1 MGSMLF
7 DAGLLFGIVWDGWGR
22 LEGLDGPALGKV
34 AQVAVL
40 VVYFQWMASL
50 TLAWCLL
57 VLAFG
62 WPAWW
67 WIASV
72 WLLFIGE
79 GYLVVDW
86 QRVRR
91 GQVILRRRNLLR
103 PATRRTWGQA
113 LGAALPALV
122 ALALYVAGHAWYP
135 ACVVV
140 LVVLWCC
147 QSLLIETILG

>member
-1 MGSMLF
+1 MGPLVF
-7 DAGLLFGIVWDGWGR
+7 DAGLLFGVLVEGWDR
-22 LEGLDGPALGKV
+22 LAYLDGPELRKA
-34 AQVAVL
+34 AQVGLLVL
-40 VVYFQWMASL
+40 YFQWMASL
-50 TLAWCLL
+50 VLAWCLL

-72 WLLFIGE
+72 LLLVMGE

-91 GQVILRRRNLLR
+91 GEVTPKRRNLLR
-103 PATRRTWGQA
+103 PATRRTWGLM
-113 LGAALPALV
+113 LGAVLPALIV
-122 ALALYVAGHAWYP
+122 LTLYLAEHCWYP
-135 ACVVV
+135 ACVVT
-140 LVVLWCC
+140 LVALWGC